1 LNVSKSIIC
10 FAWLAALIAIV
21 PAVSA
26 AEFDYRLVPVEIAA
40 DTYVFVGRNEDISPE
55 NGGNVLNTA
64 FIVTRDGVV
73 VIDTGPTRRYAEQAR
88 AVIRKVTTKPVVRVF
103 NTHHHADH
111 VLGNQ
116 SYGDLV
122 EATPATVEAMRREAP
137 VLVEAMLASA
147 GDAALGT
154 ELRAPAKTL
163 KVGRVKIGDHELEL
177 IPSRG
182 HSESDLVI
190 FDHTTSVLFTGDLA
204 FNGRAPTFA
213 NADVDEWIDALTRLD
228 ANRFRVLV
236 PGHGAPSRNAA
247 PVRETR
253 DYLLRLSGR
262 LENAAADGL
271 GMHELI
277 ELPPPERF
285 RKLGVIEAEYPRT
298 VQQLY
303 PALQR
308 QQLKPTGTLR

>member
-1 LNVSKSIIC
+1 
-10 FAWLAALIAIV
+10 
-21 PAVSA
+21 
-26 AEFDYRLVPVEIAA
+26 
-40 DTYVFVGRNEDISPE
+40 
-55 NGGNVLNTA
+55 
-64 FIVTRDGVV
+64 
-73 VIDTGPTRRYAEQAR
+73 
-88 AVIRKVTTKPVVRVF
+88 
-103 NTHHHADH
+103 
-111 VLGNQ
+111 
-116 SYGDLV
+116 
-122 EATPATVEAMRREAP
+122 
-137 VLVEAMLASA
+137 
-147 GDAALGT
+147 
-154 ELRAPAKTL
+154 
-163 KVGRVKIGDHELEL
+163 
-177 IPSRG
+177 
-182 HSESDLVI
+182 VI

-253 DYLLRLSGR
+253 DYLLWLSGR

-271 GMHELI
+271 GMRELI

-303 PALQR
+303 PALER
-308 QQLKPTGTLR
+308 QQSKPAGTLR